1 MDGSRFDSLTRS
13 FAQSGSRRR
22 LLGGMIAG
30 TLGLIGLNEAVA
42 AECRTDGRTCREN
55 ANCCSGYCSPPG
67 DRHRRLCGPAPSAT
81 TTPGPTSTTTSTTTT
96 IGPTSTTTTTEQ
108 IP

>member
-22 LLGGMIAG
+22 LIGGFIAG
-30 TLGLIGLNEAVA
+30 TLGLIGLKEADA
-42 AECRTDGRTCREN
+42 AECRTDGHICREH
-55 ANCCSGYCSPPG
+55 ANCCSLNCNPP
-67 DRHRRLCGPAPSAT
+67 DNLHRRRCGPAPTTT
-81 TTPGPTSTTTSTTTT
+81 TTPGPTTSTTSTTTSTTTSA
-96 IGPTSTTTTTEQ
+96 PTSTTTP